1 MAQERKHEHQQQ
13 PLLTQPPSTYTLYGN
28 YHAEEAAAAVELEVS
43 SNANLCTTRSR
54 SKSVPE
60 EAVKW
65 MK

>member
-1 MAQERKHEHQQQ
+1 MPAAA
-13 PLLTQPPSTYTLYGN
+13 
-28 YHAEEAAAAVELEVS
+28 AEEAAVELEVS